1 MRQCRFLAITGVL
14 ITALAATVA
23 AKADGSGWIE
33 IMTRETVLHKSAGS
47 GWSDNRLTRG
57 ALVEWLGVEKD
68 SWYQVRMRNGEEGW
82 VPTWL
87 TAKAASGARG
97 PAAFAPDER
106 PGVGAPFHARVVADF
121 VSCRSVPYGGLSAK
135 RDATRGGD
143 LPKGSV
149 IKLVDR
155 IGHWFQAQLA
165 PAEFCW
171 VYDEALSPAGRP
183 ARANSYF
190 GVPVAKLSAAGSVS
204 DKKGAGLE
212 FTLSSQ
218 VPFEAVGAI
227 IPEMVAFKLMGVDC
241 GSSAKKVSS
250 ACAEAGGWCHC
261 EPESASIQGAIHAP
275 ALLAGFSAGWNENVF
290 RLSIPDSRT
299 RRVKKIVIDPG
310 HGAPQPFPK
319 GYAEGTRNKDGLLEK
334 DAVMTI
340 SRHLADRLSAEG
352 FEVLLTRD
360 GDSERMM
367 DLYERLEY
375 AERAKADLFVSV
387 HANGDVDA
395 SLEGVEVYWFEQQS
409 RPAAE
414 YIAVETAAATARPG
428 GAAFFG
434 SFAVIRTTAFP
445 AVLVETGYMTNLAE
459 GKRYNDPD
467 FLRQNADG
475 IARGIIR
482 FADSLKAASN

>member
-1 MRQCRFLAITGVL
+1 MMI
-14 ITALAATVA
+14 IAASIP
-23 AKADGSGWIE
+23 AKADSAAEWIE
-33 IMTRETVLHKSAGS
+33 ITTRETVLHKSAGS

-87 TAKAASGARG
+87 SAKAVAGSRG

-106 PGVGAPFHARVVADF
+106 PGVGAPFFAKVVADF
-121 VSCRSVPYGGLSAK
+121 VSCRSAPYGGLSAK
-135 RDATRGGD
+135 RDTTRGGD
-143 LPKGSV
+143 FPKGST
-149 IKLVDR
+149 IKLVDK

-171 VYDEALSPAGRP
+171 IYDEALTPSNQPL
-183 ARANSYF
+183 RASSYF
-190 GVPVAKLSAAGSVS
+190 GIPVSKLSSAVNVS
-204 DKKGAGLE
+204 DNKGAGLE
-212 FTLSSQ
+212 FALSMQ
-218 VPFEAVGAI
+218 VPYMVSGAI
-227 IPEMVAFKLMGVDC
+227 IPEMVTFKLMGVDC
-241 GSSAKKVSS
+241 GSNAKRVSS

-261 EPESASIQGAIHAP
+261 EPESASLQGAVHAP
-275 ALLAGFSAGWNENVF
+275 SLLAGFSAGWIGNVF
-290 RLSIPDSRT
+290 RLNIPDSRT
-299 RRVKKIVIDPG
+299 RRIKRIVIDPG

-340 SRHLADRLSAEG
+340 SRLLAERLSAEG

-360 GDSERMM
+360 GDSQRMM
-367 DLYERLEY
+367 DLYERLDF

-414 YIAVETAAATARPG
+414 YIAVETAAATGRSA

-434 SFAVIRTTAFP
+434 SFAVIRTTFFP
-445 AVLVETGYMTNLAE
+445 AVLVETGYMTNPAE
-459 GKRYNDPD
+459 GKRYNDPE
-467 FLRQNADG
+467 FLRQNAEG
-475 IARGIIR
+475 IARGVIR
-482 FADSLKAASN
+482 FADSLKTASN